1 MNARQRVETTLNHRE
16 PDRVPLDL
24 GASSVTGMHVSVVY
38 ALRQALGLDAP
49 GTPVKVIRPYLML
62 GEVGLDLVE
71 ALQIDVVRLSLPST
85 MFGYRAEG
93 WKEWTTFDGTPVLV
107 PGGFNTDPEPNGD
120 LLQYPLGDRSLP
132 PSGRMPASSWY
143 FDAIIRQDPIDDG
156 SLNVEDNLEEY
167 GPLSDADLDFYRQ
180 ESQRLYTTTD
190 RAIMAKFPG
199 TGFGDIAA
207 VPATWLPHPKGIRD
221 VAEWYM
227 STVTRRDYVY
237 EVFDRQCAIALANL
251 ERAYEAV
258 GDRVSVVYL
267 TGTDFGM
274 QTGPFISPGTY
285 RDLYQPFHR
294 RINDWIHSHTSWKTF
309 IHSCGSVVALIEDF
323 IEAGFDI
330 LNPVQTSAAGMDPA
344 ALKARFGDAIVFWGG
359 GVDTQHTL
367 PFGSPDEVRREV
379 RARIE
384 AFAPGGGFVFNP
396 VHNVQPQTPVENLI
410 AMVEELRA

>member
-132 PSGRMPASSWY
+132 PSGRMPASGWY

-251 ERAYEAV
+251 
-258 GDRVSVVYL
+258 
-267 TGTDFGM
+267 
-274 QTGPFISPGTY
+274 
-285 RDLYQPFHR
+285 
-294 RINDWIHSHTSWKTF
+294 
-309 IHSCGSVVALIEDF
+309 
-323 IEAGFDI
+323 
-330 LNPVQTSAAGMDPA
+330 
-344 ALKARFGDAIVFWGG
+344 
-359 GVDTQHTL
+359 
-367 PFGSPDEVRREV
+367 
-379 RARIE
+379 
-384 AFAPGGGFVFNP
+384 
-396 VHNVQPQTPVENLI
+396 
-410 AMVEELRA
+410 